1 MKYLIVIAG
10 PTAVGKTKVGIRLA
24 KKLNTEIVSADS
36 RQIFKELTIGTAVP
50 TCKELSAVRHHFIQN
65 KSIFDYYNASKYEYE
80 VLDLLKNLFQTYDI
94 ILMVGG
100 SGLYIDAVCRGI
112 DDLPEINPETRAF
125 YQKKYEEEG
134 IEGLR
139 RELKLIDPAYYKEVD
154 LRNHTRILRAL
165 EVFAMTNRKYS
176 ELRTGPQKKR
186 FFKILKLGLNMSR
199 EALHENIEKRVDSMM
214 EKGLIDESKKW
225 FEHRNLNTLN
235 TVGYKEL
242 FDYFDDKHSLD
253 SAVEL
258 IKRNTRRYARRQ
270 ISWFKRDKSLP
281 WFHPND
287 FDGILKEIE
296 MSIKEKK

>member
-287 FDGILKEIE
+287 FDGMLKEIE

>member
-10 PTAVGKTKVGIRLA
+10 PTAVGKTKVGIKLA

-50 TCKELSAVRHHFIQN
+50 TCEELSAVRHHFIQN

-112 DDLPEINPETRAF
+112 DDLPEITPETRAF

-225 FEHRNLNTLN
+225 YEHRNLNTLN

-287 FDGILKEIE
+287 FDGMLKEIE
-296 MSIKEKK
+296 MSLKEKK